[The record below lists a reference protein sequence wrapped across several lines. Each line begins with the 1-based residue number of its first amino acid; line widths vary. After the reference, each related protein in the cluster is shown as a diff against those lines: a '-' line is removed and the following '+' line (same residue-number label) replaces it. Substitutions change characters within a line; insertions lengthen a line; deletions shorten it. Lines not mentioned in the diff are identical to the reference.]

1 MNTGII
7 LDYLTGL
14 AGNNNREWY
23 HAHKKEYQEANEE
36 FIALLQELIW
46 RIGEKDSSILHNDPR
61 DASAVINL
69 LTIRPSAPTS
79 LPAGSCRFL

>member
-1 MNTGII
+1 MCIRDR
-7 LDYLTGL
+7 DYLTGL

-61 DASAVINL
+61 DL
-69 LTIRPSAPTS
+69 KLFY
-79 LPAGSCRFL
+79 LPVSSE

>member
-46 RIGEKDSSILHNDPR
+46 RLGEKDSSILHNDPR
-61 DASAVINL
+61 D
-69 LTIRPSAPTS
+69 LTVLSGRRPFC
-79 LPAGSCRFL
+79 GYV

>member
-23 HAHKKEYQEANEE
+23 HAHMKEYQEANEE

-46 RIGEKDSSILHNDPR
+46 R
-61 DASAVINL
+61 
-69 LTIRPSAPTS
+69 
-79 LPAGSCRFL
+79 

>member
-46 RIGEKDSSILHNDPR
+46 RKR
-61 DASAVINL
+61 TAVFCI
-69 LTIRPSAPTS
+69 TIHGT
-79 LPAGSCRFL
+79 